1 MKTPVELKMRHETNH
16 WKNVIPRG
24 SNFIKIQHLAMK
36 TSVGQAWKN
45 GKINVLKK
53 YQMMDL
59 QHLAMK
65 TKVLSSKKE
74 QKVPKTLSCRQ
85 NIASKM
91 A

>member
-1 MKTPVELKMRHETNH
+1 VF
-16 WKNVIPRG
+16 KNSKV
-24 SNFIKIQHLAMK
+24 
-36 TSVGQAWKN
+36 
-45 GKINVLKK
+45 
-53 YQMMDL
+53 MDL